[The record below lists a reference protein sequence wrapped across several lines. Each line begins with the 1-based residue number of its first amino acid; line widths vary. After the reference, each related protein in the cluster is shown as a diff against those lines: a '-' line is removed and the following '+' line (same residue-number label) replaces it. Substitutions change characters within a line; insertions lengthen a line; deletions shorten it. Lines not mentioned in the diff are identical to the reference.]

1 MAYVINLL
9 KPNVYITFTDLKD
22 TLFQVPVHP
31 IFQIYLK
38 FYLYSNLDVCLT
50 RQYWIWELRFFL

>member
-1 MAYVINLL
+1 MASMNNVINLL

-31 IFQIYLK
+31 ILQIYLK
-38 FYLYSNLDVCLT
+38 FYL
-50 RQYWIWELRFFL
+50 

>member
-22 TLFQVPVHP
+22 TLFQVHVHP
-31 IFQIYLK
+31 ILQIYLK

>member
-22 TLFQVPVHP
+22 TLFQVTVHP
-31 IFQIYLK
+31 ILQIYLK